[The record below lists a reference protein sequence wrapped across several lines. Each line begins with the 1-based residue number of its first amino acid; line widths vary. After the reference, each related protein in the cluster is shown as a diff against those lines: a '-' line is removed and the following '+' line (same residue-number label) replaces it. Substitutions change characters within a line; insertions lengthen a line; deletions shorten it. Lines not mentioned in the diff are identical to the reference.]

1 MQTRITVAP
10 ETLVKAHK
18 QARKVMELTGGK
30 ANATFT
36 TRLGARIKPDALNE
50 VLGALVE
57 TLADG
62 NATSISICRTEVSPV
77 EAAQML
83 GTDRPTIM
91 ALIRGGDL
99 NAVSSGKYYSIKV
112 ADLEKVAGKVE
123 SMRQQKSAPVVIK
136 VEEPHAANESIQKIK
151 NAVSVIRTSETF
163 EKVQRATLKHFFYV

>member
-10 ETLVKAHK
+10 ETLVKAHE

-30 ANATFT
+30 TNATFT

-62 NATSISICRTEVSPV
+62 SATSISICRTEVSPV

-112 ADLEKVAGKVE
+112 TDLEKVAGKVE
-123 SMRQQKSAPVVIK
+123 SMRQQKSSPVVIK
-136 VEEPHAANESIQKIK
+136 VEEPQAANESIQKIK